1 MLNQIR
7 SIWISKGIHNLPSCY
22 WFTINQSNS
31 KERLFWIWWK
41 LDGFGSR
48 RRKWSL
54 LCLQVWICWRK
65 LWKESPEAIFLHFGI
80 SRTQE
85 MVWKIASSWYVWTD
99 GCHWKV
105 NGSDNGSCDQGKISD
120 LQLAIVIP
128 SRIDSFCAMTQKYA
142 ISAMTI
148 KFDNSF
154 CAMRFFLWKA
164 WKFFLRNDSVLLSQK
179 IYILFTQW
187 KFFLR
192 NGSFTV
198 PESKN
203 SFCAMTKLQILT
215 TFILRNES
223 RSYAYDV
230 SILCL
235 SCITSYYVPTKVHI
249 KKLLLILY
257 VCMYIVQILFA
268 QWALKYLKIR
278 LDYFK
283 K

>member
-1 MLNQIR
+1 MC
-7 SIWISKGIHNLPSCY
+7 S
-22 WFTINQSNS
+22 
-31 KERLFWIWWK
+31 
-41 LDGFGSR
+41 
-48 RRKWSL
+48 
-54 LCLQVWICWRK
+54 
-65 LWKESPEAIFLHFGI
+65 
-80 SRTQE
+80 
-85 MVWKIASSWYVWTD
+85 
-99 GCHWKV
+99 
-105 NGSDNGSCDQGKISD
+105 KISE
-120 LQLAIVIP
+120 IN
-128 SRIDSFCAMTQKYA
+128 K
-142 ISAMTI
+142 
-148 KFDNSF
+148 
-154 CAMRFFLWKA
+154 W
-164 WKFFLRNDSVLLSQK
+164 FFLRNENS
-179 IYILFTQW
+179 ICAMAILFTQW

-257 VCMYIVQILFA
+257 VHMYIVQILFA

-278 LDYFK
+278 FGYHLKSNSIVQQIMKVHYTLRVLHTIE
-283 K
+283 

>member
-1 MLNQIR
+1 MC
-7 SIWISKGIHNLPSCY
+7 S
-22 WFTINQSNS
+22 
-31 KERLFWIWWK
+31 
-41 LDGFGSR
+41 
-48 RRKWSL
+48 
-54 LCLQVWICWRK
+54 
-65 LWKESPEAIFLHFGI
+65 
-80 SRTQE
+80 
-85 MVWKIASSWYVWTD
+85 
-99 GCHWKV
+99 
-105 NGSDNGSCDQGKISD
+105 KISE
-120 LQLAIVIP
+120 
-128 SRIDSFCAMTQKYA
+128 IDK
-142 ISAMTI
+142 
-148 KFDNSF
+148 
-154 CAMRFFLWKA
+154 W
-164 WKFFLRNDSVLLSQK
+164 FFLRNENSICAMV
-179 IYILFTQW
+179 ILFTQW

-257 VCMYIVQILFA
+257 VHMYIVQILFA

-278 LDYFK
+278 FGYFK
-283 K
+283 KQLHLITNYSTISYQIIIYFCMNLSCPLCFFEFRVNSFCAMSGVSVEKSYISDLFLPPVCFVVT